1 MFTFFLMNRTIAWL
15 SSKHQILRDKTK
27 TGKPIGSQSIGI
39 QDTRKNER
47 KQNPTP
53 TVVFSKPESQGNF

>member
-1 MFTFFLMNRTIAWL
+1 MFTFFLINRTIVWL
-15 SSKHQILRDKTK
+15 SSKHQKL
-27 TGKPIGSQSIGI
+27 TGKPIGSQSFGI

-53 TVVFSKPESQGNF
+53 TVVFSKQESQGSF